1 MAAPQRVAIVGA
13 GLMGAQ
19 IGCEYA
25 LAGCPVVWI
34 VRDREPAES
43 RIEQALELALRH
55 ALADRAA
62 VEDARSRMSY
72 SDGHAREQSARAED
86 SPSLIV
92 ESLPEDLSL
101 KADVLGELCARHPR
115 AIVASNTSSISITA
129 LGEAAG
135 VAERILGTHY
145 WNPPLL
151 MPLVE
156 VLAGERTADGLLERT
171 VRLLRAI
178 GKRPVV
184 LEREATGL
192 LWNRLQ
198 LAVLRECL
206 WLVEHGIASPETI
219 DEVMRDGLAR
229 RWRLTGPFET
239 VGLGGAPT
247 FDAIA
252 ENLFPLLSDAKSGSG
267 FAAHVPSDPDLL
279 NALRE
284 RRDDALAAEL
294 LAERATDVEPLVS
307 PAPAERSERERAEAA
322 APSDPADRV

>member
-1 MAAPQRVAIVGA
+1 VTEPDAGPARVAIVGA

-34 VRDREPAES
+34 VRDRAGARQRVEG
-43 RIEQALELALRH
+43 ALALALRH
-55 ALADRAA
+55 GLAERQA
-62 VEDARSRMSY
+62 VE
-72 SDGHAREQSARAED
+72 SARGRMLYGDVGED
-86 SPSLIV
+86 PDGALDVIV
-92 ESLPEDLSL
+92 ESLPEDLEV
-101 KADVLGELCARHPR
+101 KAAVLGALCARHPG
-115 AIVASNTSSISITA
+115 AILASNTSSISITA

-135 VAERILGTHY
+135 AGERIVGTHY

-156 VLAGERTADGLLERT
+156 VVAGDRTPVALRERVTA
-171 VRLLRAI
+171 LLRAI
-178 GKRPVV
+178 GKRPVILDHEV
-184 LEREATGL
+184 PGL

-206 WLVEHGIASPETI
+206 WLVEHGVATPQAI

-239 VGLGGAPT
+239 VGLGGART

-252 ENLFPLLSDAKSGSG
+252 ENLFPVLADATAGSG
-267 FAAHVPSDPDLL
+267 FAEHVPTDPQLL
-279 NALRE
+279 VALRE

-294 LAERATDVEPLVS
+294 
-307 PAPAERSERERAEAA
+307 RAELGRPAA
-322 APSDPADRV
+322 EGRGATT